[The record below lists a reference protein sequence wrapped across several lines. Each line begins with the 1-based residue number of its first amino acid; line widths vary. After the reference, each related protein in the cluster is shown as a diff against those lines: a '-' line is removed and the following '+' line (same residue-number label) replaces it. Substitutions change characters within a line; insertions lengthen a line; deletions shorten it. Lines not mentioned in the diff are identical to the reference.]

1 MRKPT
6 VDAAFAPTT
15 LFNRA
20 PMAHTAG
27 MDGVVPRITV
37 LALAG
42 ALWSL
47 PAGAGQD
54 DPRLDALF
62 AALQADEPPAD
73 MERIERDIWI
83 VWLESG
89 DAGLDAVMAEGV
101 RAMSGGD
108 YATALASFNTL
119 VDALPEFA
127 EGWNKRA
134 TLYWL
139 MGDFEA
145 SAADVDRTL
154 ALEPRHFGA
163 LSGLAMIRMAQQ
175 RHQEAYDA
183 LRRML
188 AVHPHAKGVRDRLE
202 RLRRILG
209 VEA

>member
-1 MRKPT
+1 
-6 VDAAFAPTT
+6 
-15 LFNRA
+15 
-20 PMAHTAG
+20 
-27 MDGVVPRITV
+27 MDRVALRIA
-37 LALAG
+37 ALAAAG
-42 ALWSL
+42 VLWSL
-47 PAGAGQD
+47 PLYAGQD
-54 DPRLDALF
+54 DPRLDSLF

-73 MERIERDIWI
+73 MARIERDIWT

-89 DAGLDAVMAEGV
+89 DAGLDAVMAEGM

-119 VDALPEFA
+119 IDARPDFA

-134 TLYWL
+134 TLYWI

-175 RHQEAYDA
+175 RPQEAWDA
-183 LRRML
+183 LQRML
-188 AVHPHAKGVRDRLE
+188 AVHPHARGVRGRLE